1 MMNGRVSQVNE
12 GVEWGSWS
20 GFLDSKNFTVHN
32 PGRRYRIDDGLVS
45 HDRWDSRPLLKRPQL
60 HAIGQ
65 NPDRVT

>member
-1 MMNGRVSQVNE
+1 MMNGRVSQVDE

-20 GFLDSKNFTVHN
+20 GCLDSKNFTVHN
-32 PGRRYRIDDGLVS
+32 PGRRYRIDDGLVMM
-45 HDRWDSRPLLKRPQL
+45 DVTARL